1 MHRTANYIALFII
14 LMLLQAFMFDNLALS
29 SYFNPMIY
37 IVFIILL
44 PIESLPVTVLLSGL
58 ALGAAA
64 DFFTGGQGLNTAA
77 TLPAAFLRQPLLARL
92 CDRDD
97 LRDGGIPSAQRFGN
111 EWKFMRLAVAMVL
124 THHTIFFLLESFSWQ
139 VLPHT
144 QLRLVLSSAFTLLF
158 AWATARLFSHYTAR
172 IR

>member
-1 MHRTANYIALFII
+1 MHRTVHYIALFII

-29 SYFNPMIY
+29 SYFNPMVY

-77 TLPAAFLRQPLLARL
+77 TLPAAFLRQPVLSRL

-111 EWKFMRLAVAMVL
+111 EWRFMRLAATVVL
-124 THHTIFFLLESFSWQ
+124 IHHTTFFMLESFSWAM
-139 VLPHT
+139 LPYT
-144 QLRLVLSSAFTLLF
+144 LVRLLLSSTFTLLF
-158 AWATARLFSHYTAR
+158 AWATARLFSYYAAR